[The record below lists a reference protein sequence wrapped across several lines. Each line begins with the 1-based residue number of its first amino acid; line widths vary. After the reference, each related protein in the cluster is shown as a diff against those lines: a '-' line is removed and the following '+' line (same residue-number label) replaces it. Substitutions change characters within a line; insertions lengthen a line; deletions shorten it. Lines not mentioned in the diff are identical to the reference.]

1 MRILLINHYAG
12 SDRMG
17 MEYRPFYFAREWLA
31 MGHSPTILAAGY
43 SHLRNRQP
51 QLAADLE
58 VTEEGGVPFRWL
70 RTASYRGN
78 GAGRVA
84 NMAAFVGKLRLHAR
98 RLAREHRPDMVICSS
113 TYPLDIY
120 AGAHIARAAAARL
133 VFEVHDLWPL
143 TPMLLGRYSPRHP
156 YIQVLQRAEDW
167 AYRHADAVVSIL
179 PHARHHMAD
188 RGMDPRKFAHVAN
201 GVPVAHLLGSAE
213 DALPP
218 ELAALI
224 EAERAR
230 GRFLLGYAG
239 GLTLSMSVGTLLQA
253 AERLAG
259 TGVAM
264 FIVGD
269 GPEGAAL
276 RGQAA
281 RLGSDGVHLP
291 GRIPKAAVP
300 AFLARMDA
308 LMIPWRRSPLYR
320 FGVSPNKLF
329 DYMLAGRPI
338 LQACA
343 ASNDLVA
350 EAGCGFTVE
359 PEDPDAF
366 AQAICRLRAMPAAER
381 CQLGDNGRRF
391 VMQHHD
397 CRVLAGRFL
406 DAVAAVSDR

>member
-1 MRILLINHYAG
+1 MKILLINHYAG

-31 MGHSPTILAAGY
+31 MGHDPTILAAGF
-43 SHLRNRQP
+43 SHLRHRQP
-51 QLAADLE
+51 QLVADLE
-58 VTEEGGVPFRWL
+58 RTEESGVPFRWL
-70 RTASYRGN
+70 RTARYGGN

-84 NMAAFVGKLRLHAR
+84 SMATFVGKLRLHAR

-120 AGAHIARAAAARL
+120 AGARIARAAAARL

-143 TPMLLGRYSPRHP
+143 TPMLLGQYSPRHP

-179 PHARHHMAD
+179 PHARHYMVS

-201 GVPVAHLLGSAE
+201 GVPVAHLLDGAE
-213 DALPP
+213 DALPS

-239 GLTLSMSVGTLLQA
+239 GLTLSMSVETLLQV

-259 TGVAM
+259 AGMAM

-276 RGQAA
+276 REQAA
-281 RLGSDGVHLP
+281 RLGVDSVHLP
-291 GRIPKAAVP
+291 GRIAKAAVP

-338 LQACA
+338 VQACA

-359 PEDPDAF
+359 PENPAAF
-366 AQAICRLRAMPAAER
+366 AKAVCQLRAMPAAER
-381 CQLGDNGRRF
+381 RKLGDNGRRF
-391 VMQHHD
+391 VMQRHD

-406 DAVAAVSDR
+406 DAVAAASDL